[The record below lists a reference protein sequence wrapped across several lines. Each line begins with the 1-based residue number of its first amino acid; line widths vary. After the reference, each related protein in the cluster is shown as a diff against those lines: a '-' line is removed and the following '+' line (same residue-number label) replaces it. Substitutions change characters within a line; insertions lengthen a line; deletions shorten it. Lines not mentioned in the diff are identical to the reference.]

1 MNLKKISSRQNAANK
16 ARGVAVAVAG
26 GSKRTRRCVRKCKN
40 TRCKKRC
47 RNTRRRRQRGG
58 IIL

>member
-1 MNLKKISSRQNAANK
+1 MDLKKNSSRQNASNK
-16 ARGVAVAVAG
+16 ARGVAVAG